1 MSQNAAPKQSNMSF
15 LTGANAEYISHLYGE
30 FLSNPARV
38 DESWQ
43 GFFEALNDNEIELL
57 QELNGASWTPD
68 ENRKST
74 RRFDHIGEGAGIVE
88 AAPAVKPAA
97 NKSVSSEDLRSQ
109 AKDSI
114 RALKLIRAY
123 RARGHL
129 LSDLDPLELK
139 EKNHHPELDPAH
151 YGFTGPTITT
161 ATFSSMA
168 NSAWKRPRSMLS
180 SRRSSRPTAARSAL
194 SFCI

>member
-151 YGFTGPTITT
+151 YGFGSEDYNREIFINGELGMET
-161 ATFSSMA
+161 ATLNA
-168 NSAWKRPRSMLS
+168 IVAALKQTLLRHD
-180 SRRSSRPTAARSAL
+180 RR
-194 SFCI
+194 